1 MKFDRYIHESMQEM
15 TQNISPDPMLR
26 ARVMNAV
33 QADRTKTRPRR
44 MRFVLAA
51 AAMVCVLVT
60 GAFAA
65 GPIVGLYSHSWA
77 DGAAKSL
84 SDEAKLEKQ
93 AGFSV
98 RLPESLGSAA
108 FHSMEVV
115 PINAV
120 DADGNVA
127 YSYNE
132 FSASYQDGNTQPFL
146 SVYESKNSSSGAP
159 LSDKTLIDTR
169 EIDGIPVTYRQIPTI
184 FLPPDGSIK
193 PTDAEVLAEKNG
205 ECFISYG
212 TETRVDGLYHTI
224 SWEQDGLHYSIG
236 SSDGDWDTEE
246 FFAAAQAVIE
256 TES

>member
-1 MKFDRYIHESMQEM
+1 MKFDRYMHESMQEM
-15 TQNISPDPMLR
+15 TQDISPDPMLR

-65 GPIVGLYSHSWA
+65 GPIVGLYSSSWA
-77 DGAAKSL
+77 DGSTQSL

-98 RLPESLGSAA
+98 RLPEALGSAA
-108 FHSMEVV
+108 FQSMEVV
-115 PINAV
+115 PVNAV

-132 FSASYQDGNTQPFL
+132 FYASYQDGTTQPFL
-146 SVYESKNSSSGAP
+146 SVYESKNISSDAP
-159 LSDKTLIDTR
+159 LSDKTLVDTR
-169 EIDGIPVTYRQIPTI
+169 EIDGISVAYRQIPTI

-212 TETRVDGLYHTI
+212 TENRVDGLYHTI
-224 SWEQDGLHYSIG
+224 SWEQDGLYYTVG
-236 SSDGDWDTEE
+236 SNDGDWDTDE
-246 FFAAAQAVIE
+246 FFAAAQAVIR
-256 TES
+256 TKS

>member
-1 MKFDRYIHESMQEM
+1 MKFDRYMHESMQEM
-15 TQNISPDPMLR
+15 TQDISPDPMLR

-33 QADRTKTRPRR
+33 QTDRTKTRPRR

-65 GPIVGLYSHSWA
+65 GPIVGLYSSSWA
-77 DGAAKSL
+77 DGNTQSL

-93 AGFSV
+93 AGFSI
-98 RLPESLGSAA
+98 RLPETLGSAA
-108 FHSMEVV
+108 FQNMEVV
-115 PINAV
+115 PVNAV
-120 DADGNVA
+120 DADGNIA

-132 FSASYQDGNTQPFL
+132 FYASYQDGTTHPFL
-146 SVYESKNSSSGAP
+146 SVYESKNISSDAP
-159 LSDKTLIDTR
+159 LSDKTLVDTR
-169 EIDGIPVTYRQIPTI
+169 EIDGISVTYRQIPTI

-224 SWEQDGLHYSIG
+224 SWEQDGLYYTVG

-246 FFAAAQAVIE
+246 FFAAAQSVIR
-256 TES
+256 TKS